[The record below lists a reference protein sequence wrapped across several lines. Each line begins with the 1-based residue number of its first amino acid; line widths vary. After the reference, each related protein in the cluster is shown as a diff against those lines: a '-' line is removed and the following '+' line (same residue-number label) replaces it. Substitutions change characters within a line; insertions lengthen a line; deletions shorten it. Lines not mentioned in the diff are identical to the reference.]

1 MATTETSRIFKSGD
15 ANTLYVTIPAAV
27 ASDSQFP
34 FEAEENVVVAIDDDR
49 LIITSK
55 SGVEEG

>member
-34 FEAEENVVVAIDDDR
+34 FEAEEKVIVEIDGDR
-49 LIITSK
+49 LLITRM